1 MTLAITKE
9 PLVPIISLRIR
20 CHIRTLVSIT
30 IKMRE
35 VAVYPATV
43 HKRLPSAPVV
53 LLYKFAAGLRTHAVD
68 HKLSPLTT
76 EGDVARG
83 NEK

>member
-9 PLVPIISLRIR
+9 PPVPIISLRIR
-20 CHIRTLVSIT
+20 RHIRTLVSIT

-43 HKRLPSAPVV
+43 HERFPSAPVV
-53 LLYKFAAGLRTHAVD
+53 LLYKLAAGLRTHAVD

-76 EGDVARG
+76 EGDVALSS
-83 NEK
+83 EQ